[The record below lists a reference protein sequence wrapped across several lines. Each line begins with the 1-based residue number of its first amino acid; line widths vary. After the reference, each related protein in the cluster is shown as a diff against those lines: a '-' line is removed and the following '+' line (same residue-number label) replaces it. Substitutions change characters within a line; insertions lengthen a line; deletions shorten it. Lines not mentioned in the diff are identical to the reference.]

1 MENTKIGVG
10 VITVGK
16 RPLKDYLVTDPN
28 ATFVVQYDRERKGVA
43 YARNELMK
51 KFYDEGYDYWFIFD
65 DDCYPVVQGWGNIF
79 CKTGEG
85 KWLGFLWYA

>member
-65 DDCYPVVQGWGNIF
+65 DDCYPVVPGWGNIF
-79 CKTGEG
+79 CKTGKR